1 MSGYFEPRPKSG
13 KELKRRYKD
22 LAKKYHP
29 DVGGDNEIMRE
40 INKEY
45 NELKLLY
52 DTGCNGTENIEN
64 DLIREWKVKN
74 DKKSVIKEIIAEI
87 RKFVKAK
94 FPDCKFSCTSKKHI
108 IYISLME
115 APEEVYM
122 TSGISGGYLKNAN
135 SYLKSDK
142 KQKTVLTEYG
152 KMVISTIENY
162 YNENHR
168 YKNFYLN
175 FDIGSCRGKCYK
187 PFKVIKRK
195 K

>member
-1 MSGYFEPRPKSG
+1 MWWLIANS
-13 KELKRRYKD
+13 
-22 LAKKYHP
+22 KK
-29 DVGGDNEIMRE
+29 GEIAE
-40 INKEY
+40 TTVK
-45 NELKLLY
+45 
-52 DTGCNGTENIEN
+52 
-64 DLIREWKVKN
+64 IRE
-74 DKKSVIKEIIAEI
+74 
-87 RKFVKAK
+87 FVKST
-94 FPDCKFSCTSKKHI
+94 FPECKFSCTCKKHK